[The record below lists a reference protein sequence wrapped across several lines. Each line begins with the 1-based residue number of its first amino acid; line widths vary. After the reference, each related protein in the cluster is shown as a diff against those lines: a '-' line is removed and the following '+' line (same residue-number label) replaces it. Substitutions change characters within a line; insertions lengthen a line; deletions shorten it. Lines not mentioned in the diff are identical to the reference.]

1 MDLKNLWPKKDAP
14 QIEKALKFVEKY
26 KLKKIVL
33 KYGGQVMAN
42 DQLSKAFAQDAAIC
56 NLIGIKSLVIHGG
69 GPQIKKRLEK
79 QNIKS
84 KFILGLRVTD
94 ENVIKIVEDVLLND
108 INPDLVRTINSFN
121 AIAEPITA
129 RNKNGILKV
138 TKAKNPDLGFVA
150 DPEEID
156 VDKLNNIIKLNKVPV
171 IAPMGLG
178 DKNQVFNINA
188 DTAAGIIAIK
198 IKATRLLLMTDVPGV
213 KDQNGKYISKLT
225 VSEAQTLIDNETI
238 TGGMIPKIQTC
249 ISAIKN
255 GVGGVVIIDGTR
267 PHAVLH
273 ELFTDEGAGT
283 LITK

>member
-1 MDLKNLWPKKDAP
+1 MSLKNLWPKKDAP
-14 QIEKALKFVEKY
+14 QIEKALQFIEKY
-26 KLKKIVL
+26 KDKKIVL
-33 KYGGQVMAN
+33 KYGGQVMAS

-56 NLIGIKSLVIHGG
+56 NQVGIKNLVIHGG
-69 GPQIKKRLEK
+69 GPQIKKRLEE
-79 QNIKS
+79 QNIQS

-94 ENVIKIVEDVLLND
+94 EKVIKIVEDVLLND
-108 INPDLVRTINSFN
+108 INPDLVRSINSFN
-121 AIAEPITA
+121 VVAEPVTA
-129 RNKNGILKV
+129 RNGKGILKV

-156 VDKLNNIIKLNKVPV
+156 VNKLNDIINSNKVPV

-178 DKNQVFNINA
+178 ENDQVYNINA

-198 IKATRLLLMTDVPGV
+198 IKAERLLLMTDVPGV
-213 KDQNGKYISKLT
+213 KDDNGKYISKLT
-225 VSEAQTLIDNETI
+225 VSEAQKLIDNEII

-283 LITK
+283 LITQ

>member
-1 MDLKNLWPKKDAP
+1 MSLKNLWPKKDAP
-14 QIEKALKFVEKY
+14 QIEKALQFIEKY
-26 KLKKIVL
+26 KDKKIVL
-33 KYGGQVMAN
+33 KYGGQVMAS

-56 NLIGIKSLVIHGG
+56 NQVGIKNLVIHGG
-69 GPQIKKRLEK
+69 GPQIKKRLEE
-79 QNIKS
+79 QNIQS

-94 ENVIKIVEDVLLND
+94 EKVIKIVEDVLLND
-108 INPDLVRTINSFN
+108 INPDLVRSINSFN
-121 AIAEPITA
+121 VVTEPVTA
-129 RNKNGILKV
+129 RNGNGILKV

-156 VDKLNNIIKLNKVPV
+156 VNKLNDIINSNKVPV

-178 DKNQVFNINA
+178 ENDQVYNINA

-198 IKATRLLLMTDVPGV
+198 IKAERLLLMTDVPGV
-213 KDQNGKYISKLT
+213 KDGNGKYISKLT
-225 VSEAQTLIDNETI
+225 VSEAQKLIDNEII

-283 LITK
+283 LITQ